1 MAIIKRKTKEK
12 KTRYAVKVSRSGGVQ
27 EWLGTFDTQKEAK
40 EAERKALSKPRSY
53 GKETCQS
60 FARRWVK
67 DYPRP
72 RASTNATNANAVK
85 KFSEDPRFESLRL
98 DDLDRRTARE
108 WVLANPSQHS
118 ALRAMFNDA
127 VRDELCH
134 ANPFSNL
141 RLPQSRGRKD
151 LVPITSEELEQLC
164 DCALDAHGDY
174 GPYFE
179 ALILTAAY
187 TLMRPGELFVLEW
200 ADIDFEANEITV
212 SKTLSGDSFVELPKN
227 GRVRT
232 ITLPPPVKLALLQM
246 HRIEGTDRVFSTVRG
261 KRFAKSSFHY
271 AWNPVRTKFGQP
283 GMDFYELKHF
293 GCTYWLDEK
302 GLSPADVALQCGHTD
317 GGALIMSTY
326 GHPSEK
332 KARDRI
338 KRAWSEADSTEAPWV
353 QLVSATLGQGYRPGS

>member
-1 MAIIKRKTKEK
+1 MAIIRRKGKRK

-27 EWLGTFDTQKEAK
+27 EWLGTFDTLKEAK
-40 EAERKALSKPRSY
+40 EAERKALSKPRGY

-85 KFSEDPRFESLRL
+85 KFSEDPRFQSLRL

-108 WVLANPSQHS
+108 WVMENPSQHS

-134 ANPFSNL
+134 ANPFADL
-141 RLPQSRGRKD
+141 RLPQSKGRKD
-151 LVPITSEELEQLC
+151 LTPITSDELDRLC
-164 DCALDAHGDY
+164 DCALEVHGDY
-174 GPYFE
+174 GPNFE
-179 ALILTAAY
+179 ALILAAAY

-200 ADIDFEANEITV
+200 SDIDFDSNEIIV
-212 SKTLSGDSFVELPKN
+212 SKTLSGDTAVEPPKN

-232 ITLPPPVKLALLQM
+232 ITLPPPVKRALIPM
-246 HRIEGTDRVFSTVRG
+246 KRVAGTDRVFSTVSG

-271 AWNPVRTKFGQP
+271 AWNPVRTKFGKP

-293 GCTYWLDEK
+293 GCTYFLDEM

-317 GGALIMSTY
+317 GGALVMSTY

-338 KRAWSEADSTEAPWV
+338 RKAWSEEDSTESRLK
-353 QLVSATLGQGYRPGS
+353 LVE

>member
-1 MAIIKRKTKEK
+1 MAIIKRKSKRK

-27 EWLGTFDTQKEAK
+27 EWLGTFDTLKEAK
-40 EAERKALSKPRSY
+40 EAERKALSKPRGY

-60 FARRWVK
+60 FAERWVR

-72 RASTNATNANAVK
+72 RASTNATNANAVR
-85 KFSEDPRFESLRL
+85 KFSEDARFHSLKL

-108 WVLANPSQHS
+108 WVMDNPSQHS

-134 ANPFSNL
+134 ANPFADL

-151 LVPITSEELEQLC
+151 LVPITSEQLDQLC
-164 DCALDAHGDY
+164 ECALEVHGDY
-174 GPYFE
+174 GANFE

-200 ADIDFEANEITV
+200 SDINFETNEITV
-212 SKTLSGDSFVELPKN
+212 SKTLSGDRFVEPPKN
-227 GRVRT
+227 GRVRI
-232 ITLPPPVKLALLQM
+232 ITLPPPVKLALLRM
-246 HRIEGTDRVFSTVRG
+246 ERIAGTHRVFSTVRG
-261 KRFAKSSFHY
+261 RRFAKSSFHY

-326 GHPSEK
+326 GHPSDK
-332 KARDRI
+332 KARERI
-338 KRAWSEADSTEAPWV
+338 KVAWAETSSNASRLK
-353 QLVSATLGQGYRPGS
+353 LVE

>member
-1 MAIIKRKTKEK
+1 MAIIKRKSKRK

-27 EWLGTFDTQKEAK
+27 EWLGTFDTLKEAK
-40 EAERKALSKPRSY
+40 EAERKALSRPGGYR
-53 GKETCQS
+53 KETCQS
-60 FARRWVK
+60 FARRWVR

-72 RASTNATNANAVK
+72 RASTNATNANAVR
-85 KFSEDPRFESLRL
+85 KFSDEARFASLKL

-108 WVLANPSQHS
+108 WVMENPSQHA

-134 ANPFSNL
+134 SNPFADL

-151 LVPITSEELEQLC
+151 LVPITSEEFDRLC
-164 DCALDAHGDY
+164 DCALEVHGNY
-174 GPYFE
+174 GKNFE
-179 ALILTAAY
+179 ALILAAAY

-200 ADIDFEANEITV
+200 SDVDFENNEITV
-212 SKTLSGDSFVELPKN
+212 SKTLSGDNTIELPKN

-232 ITLPPPVKLALLQM
+232 ITLPPVVKLALLQM
-246 HRIEGTDRVFSTVRG
+246 EHIEGTDRVFSSISGR
-261 KRFAKSSFHY
+261 RFAKSSFHY
-271 AWNPVRTKFGQP
+271 AWTPVRTRFGKP
-283 GMDFYELKHF
+283 DMDFYELKHF
-293 GCTYWLDEK
+293 GCTYWLDER

-338 KRAWSEADSTEAPWV
+338 KRAWSEADSTDARLK
-353 QLVSATLGQGYRPGS
+353 LVE